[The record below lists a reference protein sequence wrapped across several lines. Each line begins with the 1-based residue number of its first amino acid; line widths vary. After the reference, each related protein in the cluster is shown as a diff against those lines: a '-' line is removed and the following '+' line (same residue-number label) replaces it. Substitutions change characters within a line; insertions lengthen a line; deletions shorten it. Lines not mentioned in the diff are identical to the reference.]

1 MKPSGKKRDLFWNS
15 KLPEPRGFC
24 TRDPSLAF
32 QPLTLRFMTRTLP
45 RTSYP
50 AAPTPVSMQLPSNPR
65 SGWGGGAAPPVTAT
79 FMPRTEPQNLRWRLS
94 FCCLCLPAPEPP
106 EARLSP
112 WK

>member
-1 MKPSGKKRDLFWNS
+1 MKSSGKKRDLFWNS

-65 SGWGGGAAPPVTAT
+65 SGWGGEGQLLLSLLLSCQGQSL
-79 FMPRTEPQNLRWRLS
+79 RTSDGDSAFVVSVSQLWSPQK
-94 FCCLCLPAPEPP
+94 PG
-106 EARLSP
+106 
-112 WK
+112 